1 MTRFVSLSSGS
12 NGNCYYIGN
21 ESFGI
26 LIDAGI
32 GTRTIKKRLAERGL
46 SVDSVRCVLVSHD
59 HFDHIRSLGTFAER
73 FQRPV
78 YATAPCIAA
87 FRRHYCTKG
96 YLDGGR
102 CRPLLP
108 GAWLRL
114 DDGCDRV
121 MGGLFDGDFGGGAE
135 WDARG
140 NAAGGTGDA
149 GSSVLRKDGSEART
163 YAVPSGAEAALGQRS
178 PRSASAPS
186 GSGIPGREGV
196 WVLPFSVPHDATD
209 TVGFHIR
216 FFGETFTFLTDVG
229 DVTEDAVRYASMA
242 RHLIVEANYDPEML
256 RTGPYP
262 PDLQARIRNGHG
274 HLSNGQTAELIRRA
288 LAGDLLQDIFLCHLS
303 ENNNTPELALAAVSA
318 VLPQPLPASDAPG
331 IRLVALPRREASE
344 LFTW

>member
-108 GAWLRL
+108 GEWLRL
-114 DDGCDRV
+114 DSE
-121 MGGLFDGDFGGGAE
+121 GG
-135 WDARG
+135 
-140 NAAGGTGDA
+140 
-149 GSSVLRKDGSEART
+149 
-163 YAVPSGAEAALGQRS
+163 
-178 PRSASAPS
+178 
-186 GSGIPGREGV
+186 EGV

-229 DVTEDAVRYASMA
+229 DVTEDAVRYAAMA
-242 RHLIVEANYDPEML
+242 QHLIVEANYDPEML
-256 RTGPYP
+256 RKGPYP

-274 HLSNGQTAELIRRA
+274 HLSNGQTADLIRRA

-331 IRLVALPRREASE
+331 IPCDSGALSTPGIRLVALPRREASE

>member
-21 ESFGI
+21 EAFGI

-108 GAWLRL
+108 GEWLRL
-114 DDGCDRV
+114 D
-121 MGGLFDGDFGGGAE
+121 GDS
-135 WDARG
+135 
-140 NAAGGTGDA
+140 AAGGDLFSTSLTA
-149 GSSVLRKDGSEART
+149 GA
-163 YAVPSGAEAALGQRS
+163 SGAEAPLGQKS
-178 PRSASAPS
+178 PRSASAPC
-186 GSGIPGREGV
+186 GSGIPGGDGV

-229 DVTEDAVRYASMA
+229 DVTDDAVRYAAMA
-242 RHLIVEANYDPEML
+242 QHLIVEANYDPEML
-256 RTGPYP
+256 RKGPYP

-274 HLSNGQTAELIRRA
+274 HLSNGQTADLIHRA

-318 VLPQPLPASDAPG
+318 VLPQPLPASSAPG

>member
-96 YLDGGR
+96 YLDAGR

-108 GAWLRL
+108 GEWLRL
-114 DDGCDRV
+114 DGYS
-121 MGGLFDGDFGGGAE
+121 
-135 WDARG
+135 
-140 NAAGGTGDA
+140 AAGGDLFSASLTA
-149 GSSVLRKDGSEART
+149 GSSGESVTQYVVPGAHVTEDFSGAHNPAGS
-163 YAVPSGAEAALGQRS
+163 SGAEAPLGQKS
-178 PRSASAPS
+178 PRSASAPC
-186 GSGIPGREGV
+186 GSGIPGGEGV

-229 DVTEDAVRYASMA
+229 DVTEDAVRYAAMA
-242 RHLIVEANYDPEML
+242 QHLIIEANYDLEML
-256 RTGPYP
+256 RNGPYP

-274 HLSNGQTAELIRRA
+274 HLSNGQTADLIRRA

-318 VLPQPLPASDAPG
+318 VLPQPLPAFDAPG

>member
-21 ESFGI
+21 EAFGI

-96 YLDGGR
+96 YLDAGR
-102 CRPLLP
+102 CRPLVP
-108 GAWLRL
+108 GEWLRL
-114 DDGCDRV
+114 DG
-121 MGGLFDGDFGGGAE
+121 E
-135 WDARG
+135 S
-140 NAAGGTGDA
+140 AAGG
-149 GSSVLRKDGSEART
+149 
-163 YAVPSGAEAALGQRS
+163 
-178 PRSASAPS
+178 
-186 GSGIPGREGV
+186 EGV

-229 DVTEDAVRYASMA
+229 DVTDDAVSYAAMA
-242 RHLIVEANYDPEML
+242 QHLIVEANYDPEML
-256 RTGPYP
+256 RKGPYP

-274 HLSNGQTAELIRRA
+274 HLSNGQTADLVRRA
-288 LAGDLLQDIFLCHLS
+288 LTGDLLQDIFLCHLS

-318 VLPQPLPASDAPG
+318 VLPHPLPASGAPG

>member
-73 FQRPV
+73 FQRPI

-108 GAWLRL
+108 GEWLRL
-114 DDGCDRV
+114 DG
-121 MGGLFDGDFGGGAE
+121 E
-135 WDARG
+135 
-140 NAAGGTGDA
+140 
-149 GSSVLRKDGSEART
+149 
-163 YAVPSGAEAALGQRS
+163 SG
-178 PRSASAPS
+178 
-186 GSGIPGREGV
+186 EGV
-196 WVLPFSVPHDATD
+196 WVLPFSVPHDATG

-229 DVTEDAVRYASMA
+229 DVTEDAVRYAAMA
-242 RHLIVEANYDPEML
+242 QHLIVEANYDPEML
-256 RTGPYP
+256 RKGPYP

-274 HLSNGQTAELIRRA
+274 HLSNGQTADLIRRA